1 MILRPVFTLF
11 SATCIRS
18 VKYRMIH
25 PMAKRTKRKISL
37 GCLFWIVFILLIAV
51 LFFLNKDT
59 ISFVLEKTNARS
71 IFSNNKVEKTQ
82 ESTQALPEIQSK
94 EDSADGAPVTGDGSK
109 EPEQD
114 AKTEPAKL
122 QQNAKQQSADK
133 QPAAPAK
140 PEPANPRN
148 SEQIK
153 KTSPENQTQSAS
165 QQSTAQTTAPNA
177 ATSKP
182 ADERTAQRSTAA
194 VQQQPSASSSAPSSA
209 AAVPVKPAADKDQ
222 SVSVRK
228 AVIYWIRVDADGKLL
243 PKSAVRLMP
252 KSDAPMSDALEALF
266 AAPTVEELKQ
276 GVRTLV
282 PPGTK
287 LRSAWV
293 KDGVAFINVSEE
305 FQFNQYGID
314 GALAQLSQ
322 VVFTATEFSTV
333 KSVQFLIEG
342 QKKEYLGAEGVW
354 IGSPLSRTSF

>member
-1 MILRPVFTLF
+1 M
-11 SATCIRS
+11 
-18 VKYRMIH
+18 
-25 PMAKRTKRKISL
+25 
-37 GCLFWIVFILLIAV
+37 
-51 LFFLNKDT
+51 
-59 ISFVLEKTNARS
+59 
-71 IFSNNKVEKTQ
+71 
-82 ESTQALPEIQSK
+82 
-94 EDSADGAPVTGDGSK
+94 
-109 EPEQD
+109 
-114 AKTEPAKL
+114 
-122 QQNAKQQSADK
+122 
-133 QPAAPAK
+133 
-140 PEPANPRN
+140 
-148 SEQIK
+148 
-153 KTSPENQTQSAS
+153 
-165 QQSTAQTTAPNA
+165 
-177 ATSKP
+177 
-182 ADERTAQRSTAA
+182 
-194 VQQQPSASSSAPSSA
+194 
-209 AAVPVKPAADKDQ
+209 
-222 SVSVRK
+222 
-228 AVIYWIRVDADGKLL
+228 DADGKLL

-354 IGSPLSRTSF
+354 IGTPLSRTSF

>member
-82 ESTQALPEIQSK
+82 ESTQTLPEIQSK
-94 EDSADGAPVTGDGSK
+94 EDSAGGAPVTGDGSK

-133 QPAAPAK
+133 QPAAPVK

-194 VQQQPSASSSAPSSA
+194 VQQQPSVSSSAPSSA

-342 QKKEYLGAEGVW
+342 QKKDYLGAEGVW